1 MDQFDHSCTLY
12 SPLSSHVQS
21 SGSHSY
27 SKHLTSWEGHEEHA
41 VGHGVDGVVRVLLS
55 LGSDLLVAGAF
66 TRVYQSRSTGH
77 VGNALHTGGIALWNA
92 AAREWRH
99 FDSVPVAAAVSAVVR
114 NGTQLFVAGSFRH
127 GMPERCRGLCSAEF
141 SLDQGS
147 TTPVAWAEVGGG
159 VSGGI
164 LTMLMVEAHG
174 LFVGGSFRSAGV
186 IAERNAHLALW
197 DGDRWHSMGD
207 VTHTVRALATLGE
220 HLYVG
225 GDFSSVSGLPV
236 PYFARYHLTK
246 GTWEPATEKPLLNAP
261 VMVIRP
267 LGPCLYLGGGFTAP
281 SPHVTRYCLG
291 RDVAFDAVDGAQDL
305 GPVNVIAAASDVDET
320 ATLARRPERLL
331 CHFEP
336 SLSQGATQICRDFDA
351 DFWNV

>member
-1 MDQFDHSCTLY
+1 
-12 SPLSSHVQS
+12 
-21 SGSHSY
+21 
-27 SKHLTSWEGHEEHA
+27 
-41 VGHGVDGVVRVLLS
+41 
-55 LGSDLLVAGAF
+55 
-66 TRVYQSRSTGH
+66 
-77 VGNALHTGGIALWNA
+77 
-92 AAREWRH
+92 
-99 FDSVPVAAAVSAVVR
+99 
-114 NGTQLFVAGSFRH
+114 
-127 GMPERCRGLCSAEF
+127 
-141 SLDQGS
+141 
-147 TTPVAWAEVGGG
+147 
-159 VSGGI
+159 
-164 LTMLMVEAHG
+164 
-174 LFVGGSFRSAGV
+174 
-186 IAERNAHLALW
+186 
-197 DGDRWHSMGD
+197 MGD